1 VASAETSGHPQTPKR
16 GAGGS
21 SDSAAPLA
29 CAVPW
34 KTGKNLYCAP
44 AVRAVI
50 GGNTLEVGGLP
61 PMASAQFAA
70 VYRQIGRLFRG
81 GSVAGLSEGELLDR
95 FVARHDDDAFEA
107 IVARHGPMVLSVCRA
122 LLRDPN
128 DVDDA
133 FQAVFLVLVR
143 KADALRHRE
152 RLGNWL
158 YGVAQRVA
166 RRASSDA
173 SRRRA
178 QQTAHVEPAD
188 PAEADLE
195 RFDLRSL
202 IHDEVNRLPSNYR
215 EAIVLCYFQG
225 RTHEEAAHEL
235 GWPVGTVRGRL
246 ARARDL
252 LRSRLMR
259 RGIAPAS
266 GALVATLCHEGR
278 AALPPMLASSTT
290 AAASAVASGSVTL
303 ATLTTLAVSA
313 RALAL
318 SQGVLHAMS
327 TTQLKLAAT
336 ALVAA
341 GILSST
347 GVSAYQAP
355 ASGPT
360 QIAKTTKG
368 ASVPAPGLAEQRV
381 QLAAQVV
388 DTMSRLA
395 RSGELPQGGEELLS
409 WRRRLLDD
417 RIAAGMPRARAVMAF
432 VVSVREDV
440 AATREGFKRGQVN
453 LAEVKK
459 AEYFLLQAE
468 ALRAEE
474 GATPQAAPAAPAV
487 APPVN
492 GPAPQADVA
501 KAAPRTMPSPPQWK
515 EDAPPEDR
523 VKVAEFW
530 IARIQRDLKT
540 RSEYK
545 TDNDARRL
553 LADML
558 PLWQNR
564 LDASHEQIT
573 AARTSAQS
581 RIKIA
586 EEAIAQLQKKPDR
599 TTNDTVPNYMH
610 LSAWEARLKEA
621 RQAAEGPDH
630 GYQTALRTLEAAKAS
645 EASAKADAHE
655 GEEQRLAYLNA
666 QFARIE
672 AQAAVAREERAR
684 QVRAIQDQAAA
695 TIGGLG
701 GVGMGG
707 GMGGM
712 GGGLNNTQGVVPY
725 MGGFIPVPH
734 TKATPKPENV
744 ERNRQIEERLQKR
757 VPMHF
762 ATETPLRD
770 ILAHIKSET
779 ADAKGKVIPIY
790 VDPIALQEAEKTLD
804 STVTIDLED
813 IPVRITLRLLLDQL
827 GFFYRVDEGMVFIEA
842 KQADDANHTGE
853 PTPLPVDLERNRVI
867 EAALNRDASMP
878 FGTDT
883 PIREVLQHIREKVR
897 DPEGKM
903 IPIYVDPISLQEAEK
918 TLESPIRLELEDV
931 PVRTTLRLILKQ
943 ISMIYKVEDGM
954 LKVTVDVTV
963 PDSQGNISA
972 EGNLLRSQRRTA
984 GGLQ

>member
-1 VASAETSGHPQTPKR
+1 
-16 GAGGS
+16 
-21 SDSAAPLA
+21 
-29 CAVPW
+29 
-34 KTGKNLYCAP
+34 
-44 AVRAVI
+44 
-50 GGNTLEVGGLP
+50 
-61 PMASAQFAA
+61 MASAQFAA

-95 FVARHDDDAFEA
+95 FVARRDDDAFEA

-178 QQTAHVEPAD
+178 RLSTLVEPAD

-195 RFDLRSL
+195 RFDLRPL
-202 IHDEVNRLPSNYR
+202 IHDEVNRLPTNYR

-225 RTHEEAAHEL
+225 RTHEEAAQEL

-266 GALVATLCHEGR
+266 GALVATLCREGR

-318 SQGVLHAMS
+318 SQGVIHAMS

-355 ASGPT
+355 AAGPA
-360 QIAKTTKG
+360 QISNTAKTGTV
-368 ASVPAPGLAEQRV
+368 SAPGTANERV
-381 QLAAQVV
+381 QLAEQVV
-388 DTMSRLA
+388 DTINRLA
-395 RSGELPQGGEELLS
+395 RTGELPLVSAELHD

-417 RIAAGMPRARAVMAF
+417 RIAAGMPRAQAVTEFIESA
-432 VVSVREDV
+432 RKDV
-440 AATREGFKRGQVN
+440 ALAREGFKNGQLN
-453 LAEVKK
+453 LADVKK
-459 AEYFLLQAE
+459 AEYFLLEAE
-468 ALRAEE
+468 ALRAEG
-474 GATPQAAPAAPAV
+474 GATPKVAPPAPAATPPA
-487 APPVN
+487 N
-492 GPAPQADVA
+492 GPAPQPDVA
-501 KAAPRTMPSPPQWK
+501 KAAPRNMPTPPQWK

-523 VKVAEFW
+523 VKVAQFW
-530 IARIQRDLKT
+530 IARIQRDMKLT
-540 RSEYK
+540 GLD
-545 TDNDARRL
+545 TDGKRRL
-553 LADML
+553 ADLL
-558 PLWQNR
+558 PMWQIR
-564 LDASHEQIT
+564 LDASHEEIAT
-573 AARTSAQS
+573 ARTSAQTLM
-581 RIKIA
+581 KIA
-586 EEAIAQLQKKPDR
+586 EEAIAQIQKELDNAGP
-599 TTNDTVPNYMH
+599 PNAGTSQIYNR
-610 LSAWEARLKEA
+610 LNEWQERLETARE
-621 RQAAEGPDH
+621 AAEGPD
-630 GYQTALRTLEAAKAS
+630 YDYLTAVRTLETAKAN
-645 EASAKADAHE
+645 EAIAKSKAD
-655 GEEQRLAYLNA
+655 GTPEQKLAYLNA

-684 QVRAIQDQAAA
+684 QVRAIQNQAAT

-707 GMGGM
+707 GMGG
-712 GGGLNNTQGVVPY
+712 GLNNTQVDPR
-725 MGGFIPVPH
+725 MGGFIPVPRPK
-734 TKATPKPENV
+734 TTPKPENV
-744 ERNRQIEERLQKR
+744 ERNRQIMERLEKR
-757 VPMHF
+757 VPMQF
-762 ATETPLRD
+762 ANETPLKD
-770 ILAHIKSET
+770 IIEHIKSET

-790 VDPIALQEAEKTLD
+790 VDPLALQAAEKTLE
-804 STVTIDLED
+804 SPVTIDLDD
-813 IPVRITLRLLLDQL
+813 IPVRITLRLVLDQL
-827 GFFYRVDEGMVFIEA
+827 DLFYRVDEGMVFIEA
-842 KQADDANHTGE
+842 KDDKDANHTGE
-853 PTPLPVDLERNRVI
+853 PTPLPVDFERNKAI
-867 EAALNRDASMP
+867 ETALNREVAMP
-878 FGTDT
+878 FGNSAS
-883 PIREVLQHIREKVR
+883 IKEVLQHIRENAR
-897 DPEGKM
+897 DPQGKM
-903 IPIYVDPISLQEAEK
+903 IPIYVDPIGLLEAEK
-918 TLESPIRLELEDV
+918 TLANPIQFQLEDV
-931 PVRTTLRLILKQ
+931 PVRTTLRLVLKQ
-943 ISMIYKVEDGM
+943 ISMFYKVEDGI
-954 LKVTVDVTV
+954 LKITAVHQE
-963 PDSQGNISA
+963 PRGGSFQG
-972 EGNLLRSQRRTA
+972 G